1 MFNDYHIVMKPIS
14 DWLADLERHQYDY
27 GWLAQHFDEIFASLA
42 DGLQRPQY
50 AIDAIYALN
59 IVFNYVLTRDDYKI
73 LEPLLLD
80 GLWHAQELKDDEL
93 QMQVW
98 AQLGHNHLLYGLRD
112 QAESAF
118 NNAGFRED
126 RVTPDSALLFQ
137 IGLLKSRALAYEV
150 NDDFVF
156 SALEKAARVK
166 DKMLVAALYHA
177 LAMAYLYRGE
187 NTRALG
193 YGQTAYGWW
202 HQAQNQVELA
212 NTASTLAEAYR
223 KAGLLIHAERWLDI
237 SRQHFERT
245 DHHHKFA
252 RYAYQQGVLELENR
266 HFDRAKRWLTN
277 ALERFELLDYP
288 YFTGAC
294 HHSLG
299 LTLVH
304 LDERDAARQHMKL
317 AFRAWEKL
325 ENWLEKANISSALG
339 YMSYKEEDYRRA
351 LRWYQTAL
359 EQIKKAPEAPTQET
373 LQGQIKDNIAELKRL
388 LSSSSG
394 A

>member
-1 MFNDYHIVMKPIS
+1 MFSNPRVTMKPIS
-14 DWLADLERHQYDY
+14 DWLDDLERHQYDY
-27 GWLAQHFDEIFASLA
+27 EWLAQHFDEIIASLA
-42 DGLQRPQY
+42 DGLQREQY

-59 IVFNYVLTRDDYKI
+59 IIFNYVLTRDDYKI

-80 GLWHAQELKDDEL
+80 ALGHAQVLKDDEL
-93 QMQVW
+93 QTQVW
-98 AQLGHNHLLYGLRD
+98 AQLGHNFLLYGLRD
-112 QAESAF
+112 QADSAF
-118 NNAGFRED
+118 NSAAYHQY
-126 RVTPDSALLFQ
+126 RVTPDSELLFQ
-137 IGLLKSRALAYEV
+137 IGLLKSRALSYEV

-156 SALEKAARVK
+156 LVLEKAAQVK

-187 NTRALG
+187 NERALG

-202 HQAQNQVELA
+202 YQTQNHVELA

-223 KAGLLIHAERWLDI
+223 KSGLFNHAERWLNI

-252 RYAYQQGVLELENR
+252 RYAYQQGVLELQNKQL
-266 HFDRAKRWLTN
+266 DRAKHWLTN

-288 YFTGAC
+288 HLTGAC

-299 LTLVH
+299 LTLMH
-304 LDERDAARQHMKL
+304 LGERDTARQHMKL

-325 ENWLEKANISSALG
+325 DLWPEKANISSALG
-339 YMSYKEEDYRRA
+339 YLSYKEGDYKRA
-351 LRWYQTAL
+351 LRWYQAAL
-359 EQIKKAPEAPTQET
+359 EQIKKAPDAPARET
-373 LQGQIKDNIAELKRL
+373 LQGEIEDNIAELKRL
-388 LSSSSG
+388 LSASSG